1 MKKLPAW
8 QPCLALG
15 AVDVGVLHVALL
27 LLVHNELVGK
37 VGDEGALH
45 ALELAPEVLQGGML
59 V

>member
-1 MKKLPAW
+1 MPAW

-27 LLVHNELVGK
+27 LLVHDELVGE